1 MWDTENSSILR
12 EVTANDDRNTL
23 VTTPKR
29 DDTSVSR
36 TGSMSNRV
44 RKVSKRRL
52 LPGQKLLPDMF
63 GGLFRPKGLPRKEDN
78 GEGIDDVKK

>member
-1 MWDTENSSILR
+1 MMTGTPLSLHLR
-12 EVTANDDRNTL
+12 EMIRYIM
-23 VTTPKR
+23 
-29 DDTSVSR
+29 SVSR
-36 TGSMSNRV
+36 TGSLSNRV

-78 GEGIDDVKK
+78 EEGIDDVKKIMFLAGE